1 MTEFNL
7 NNKESKEITNPEGVG
22 LGPGSA
28 EIQHPTPAIPTFQVS
43 VKEAAV
49 HQSDVQ
55 KTFTG
60 PFAGT
65 GSGSGLTP
73 SKEDSHGFST
83 PTGNKIQ
90 INGTPGAETIE
101 IVHHTGSAIM
111 IDADGAI
118 FLMPS
123 GLKGFGLNASRG
135 DGVIAANQRVII
147 KGNSGITVETEGN
160 LEFNVGGHLYMDVG
174 GDYVL
179 NVDGATTF
187 SSDGTLNFEATKDVI
202 ETIGGIKRTTI
213 AGDLR
218 TQVAGQNRFD
228 SGGNFEVR
236 TNGDLKLDTQKGVDI
251 RAKESSTFEVD
262 TNSLNLLAKENVNLS
277 AQKSIYTVSKEDTT
291 LESDQNLAFRTKG
304 NSVMS
309 CPGDFYMDVQGSL
322 DIKGSSASISGTNDV
337 NIYSAN
343 VNFNA
348 TKNFNIKG
356 ATTKLQGTTTA
367 SIISPSVHL
376 DGSTEIHSSSPK
388 FRTLPGQVPSADGDS
403 PASATTPTAPGAIEV
418 TDPRAP
424 PSIVSPKKAEFPT
437 AKEVLDT
444 MTSEVDAPDFP
455 LNAKKMNAEEM
466 SRYENE
472 NGSPNPRAKAR
483 AQPNQGAGSPTTMGD
498 SAGSIPDSSN
508 QTYDGSNNNQVGEK
522 NPFPIPSSVQNNND
536 KLSRLVTVG
545 MLPGLMRC
553 GATNN
558 GLNRAQI
565 LHNASHLAYN
575 VLDPVL
581 RQFGG
586 KIRITDYLRIGSGG
600 SRHYSGL
607 AVDMASSARN
617 FAETAEMAKWIR
629 ENVAFDRLFL
639 EANHAG
645 TVHIHCEAA
654 PVGQRGARTVW
665 TCSDPKCQSRTDG
678 LQLAYAVQGL
688 KRMGLA

>member
-22 LGPGSA
+22 LGPGLA
-28 EIQHPTPAIPTFQVS
+28 EIQHPTPSIPTFEVS

-73 SKEDSHGFST
+73 SAEDSHGFST

-90 INGTPGAETIE
+90 INGTPGSETIE

-118 FLMPS
+118 FLMPA

-135 DGVIAANQRVII
+135 DGVIAAGQRVII

-187 SSDGTLNFEATKDVI
+187 SSDGTLNFEATKDLV
-202 ETIGGIKRTTI
+202 ETVGGVKRTTI

-277 AQKSIYTVSKEDTT
+277 AEKSIYTVSKEDTT

-309 CPGDFYMDVQGSL
+309 CPGDFYIDVQGSL

-356 ATTKLQGTTTA
+356 ANTTLQGTATA
-367 SIISPSVHL
+367 YVIAPSVHL
-376 DGSTEIHSSSPK
+376 DGSTNIHTSTPLIKS
-388 FRTLPGQVPSADGDS
+388 LAGQTSTVTGDS
-403 PASATTPTAPGAIEV
+403 PASATTPTAPSAIEV

-424 PSIVSPKKAEFPT
+424 PSIVSPSKAEFPT
-437 AKEVLDT
+437 AKEILDT

-483 AQPNQGAGSPTTMGD
+483 AQPNQGAGSPTTMGG

-508 QTYDGSNNNQVGEK
+508 LNYEGSNNTQVGEK
-522 NPFPIPSSVQNNND
+522 NPFPIPSSVQNSND
-536 KLSRLVTVG
+536 KLSRTVTVG

-575 VLDPVL
+575 VLDPVF

-586 KIRITDYLRIGSGG
+586 KIKITDYLRIGSGG

-607 AVDMASSARN
+607 AVDMNSSARN
-617 FAETAEMAKWIR
+617 FAETAEMAKWMA

-639 EANHAG
+639 EANHSG
-645 TVHIHCEAA
+645 TVHIHIEAA
-654 PVGQRGARTVW
+654 PAGQKGARTVW